1 MVKLG
6 RRAAFAVALAFT
18 GVAASG
24 PSKAQSQEL
33 KIGIK
38 TEPSSLDPQ
47 FHTLNPNIQVAQHF
61 FDALVLQDENLK
73 TKPGLA
79 LSWKTV
85 DDTTWEFKLRPNV
98 KFHDGSDFT
107 AEDVVFTYERI
118 PKVPNSPGPYTIYT
132 RAMKSF
138 EIVDPLTLRIH
149 TNGPAP
155 LLPLDVAALPILSK
169 KAMQGPAPEGKT
181 SAELN
186 AGNGLVGTG
195 PFKFVEWQRG
205 SRIVGERNDHYWG
218 GKPAWSKVILRPLSN
233 NTARVAA
240 LLSGDVDLIE
250 DPPTTDLAKL
260 KNDPKIHLDRAVS
273 NRVIYIHLDQHGE
286 PSVGIPDT
294 NGKNPLLDKRV
305 REALS
310 IAIDRKGIDDKIME
324 GVAVPAGDLLPYPM
338 GGTRKD
344 TPVDPYDQ
352 AKAKKLL
359 AEAGYPNGFH
369 ITLGAPN
376 GRYINDLKI
385 AQAVASMWSRIG
397 VKTEVDANAP
407 PVFFKNRD
415 SFKYSAY
422 LAGWGASTGELSNAL
437 KALLATPDRPKGMGT
452 TNSGRYS
459 NKAMDAKL
467 VEALATNDTD
477 KREAL
482 LAEASKIA
490 IQQDHGLIP
499 IHFELSVWAMK
510 KGLTYTG
517 RADQNTLAIGVKP
530 AA

>member
-1 MVKLG
+1 MTKFG
-6 RRAAFAVALAFT
+6 RKIAAMAAAVALS
-18 GVAASG
+18 GASLAV
-24 PSKAQSQEL
+24 PALAQEL

-38 TEPSSLDPQ
+38 TEPSALDPQ
-47 FHTLNPNIQVAQHF
+47 FHTLNPNIQVAAYF
-61 FDALVLQDENLK
+61 FDALIAQDANLK
-73 TKPGLA
+73 TKPALA
-79 LSWKTV
+79 LSWKAI
-85 DDTTWEFKLRPNV
+85 DDTTWEFKLRPDV
-98 KFHDGSDFT
+98 KFHDGSPFT

-132 RAMKSF
+132 RSMKSF

-169 KAMQGPAPEGKT
+169 KAMAGSAPEGKT
-181 SAELN
+181 TAELN

-205 SRIVGERNDHYWG
+205 SRIVAERNDAYWG
-218 GKPAWSKVILRPLSN
+218 PKPYWKKVILRALSN
-233 NTARVAA
+233 NTTRVAA

-260 KNDPKIHLDRAVS
+260 KNDPKITLSKAIS
-273 NRVIYIHLDQHGE
+273 NRVIYIALDQHGE
-286 PSVGIPDT
+286 PPIAIPDT
-294 NGKNPLLDKRV
+294 NGKNPLMDKRV

-324 GVAVPAGDLLPYPM
+324 GVATPAGDLLPYPM

-344 TPVDPYDQ
+344 TPVDAYDP

-359 AEAGYPNGFH
+359 AEAGYPKGFS

-385 AQAVASMWSRIG
+385 AQAVASMWTRIG

-422 LAGWGASTGELSNAL
+422 MAGWGASTGELSNAL
-437 KALLATPDRPKGMGT
+437 KSLVATPDRAKGMGT
-452 TNSGRYS
+452 TNSGRHS
-459 NKAMDAKL
+459 NKEMDAKL
-467 VEALATNDTD
+467 EQALVTIDDA

-482 LAEASKIA
+482 LGEASKILMA
-490 IQQDHGLIP
+490 EHGIIP
-499 IHFELSVWAMK
+499 IHFEVSVWAMR
-510 KGLTYTG
+510 KGLTYPG
-517 RADQNTLAIGVKP
+517 RADQNTFAVDVVP
-530 AA
+530 AK

>member
-1 MVKLG
+1 MSKIGKLG
-6 RRAAFAVALAFT
+6 AF
-18 GVAASG
+18 VAALSFTC
-24 PSKAQSQEL
+24 SVQAQEL

-47 FHTLNPNIQVAQHF
+47 FHTLNPNIQVAQYF
-61 FDALVLQDENLK
+61 FDALIQQDANLK
-73 TKPGLA
+73 TQPALA
-79 LSWKTV
+79 LSWKATG
-85 DDTTWEFKLRPNV
+85 DTTWEFKLRPNV

-107 AEDVVFTYERI
+107 AEDVVFTYERV

-132 RAMKSF
+132 RAFKSF

-169 KAMQGPAPEGKT
+169 KAMAGPAAEGKT
-181 SAELN
+181 SADLN
-186 AGNGLVGTG
+186 GGNGLVGTG

-205 SRIVGERNDHYWG
+205 SRIVAERNDAYWG
-218 GKPAWSKVILRPLSN
+218 PKPAWKTVQLRPLSN

-260 KNDPKIHLDRAVS
+260 KNDPKIHLERAVS
-273 NRVIYIHLDQHGE
+273 NRVIYIALDQNGD
-286 PSVGIPDT
+286 PPIAIPDT
-294 NGKNPLLDKRV
+294 SGKNPLMDKRV

-310 IAIDRKGIDDKIME
+310 IAIDRKGIADKIME

-338 GGTRKD
+338 GGTKKD
-344 TPVDPYDQ
+344 TPIDAFDS

-359 AEAGYPNGFH
+359 ADAGYPNGFS

-385 AQAVASMWSRIG
+385 AQAVAAMWSRIG

-422 LAGWGASTGELSNAL
+422 MAGWGASTGELSNAL
-437 KALLATPDRPKGMGT
+437 KALAATPDRAKGMGT
-452 TNSGRYS
+452 TNSGRHS
-459 NKAMDAKL
+459 NKEMDAKL
-467 VEALATNDTD
+467 EQALVTVDDA

-482 LAEASKIA
+482 LAEASRILMTS
-490 IQQDHGLIP
+490 HGLIP

-510 KGLTYTG
+510 KGLTYEG
-517 RADQNTLAIGVKP
+517 RADQNTLAVGVKP
-530 AA
+530 AK

>member
-1 MVKLG
+1 MSRIG
-6 RRAAFAVALAFT
+6 RLAV
-18 GVAASG
+18 VAAAVVSIG
-24 PSKAQSQEL
+24 LAPPGLAGAQEL

-79 LSWKTV
+79 LSWKTL
-85 DDTTWEFKLRPNV
+85 DDTTWEFRLRPNV

-132 RAMKSF
+132 RSMKSF
-138 EIVDPLTLRIH
+138 EVVDPLTLRIK
-149 TNGPAP
+149 TDGPAP
-155 LLPLDVAALPILSK
+155 LLPLDLAALPILSK
-169 KAMQGPAPEGKT
+169 KAMAGPAPEGKT

-205 SRIVGERNDHYWG
+205 SRIVGERNDAYWG

-260 KNDPKIHLDRAVS
+260 KNDPKVHLDRAVS
-273 NRVIYIHLDQHGE
+273 NRVIYIHLDQHGD
-286 PSVGIPDT
+286 PPIAIPDT
-294 NGKNPLLDKRV
+294 NGKNPLMDRRV

-310 IAIDRKGIDDKIME
+310 IAIDRKGIADKIME

-344 TPVDPYDQ
+344 TPVDAYEP
-352 AKAKKLL
+352 AKARKLL
-359 AEAGYPNGFH
+359 AEAGYPNGFS

-385 AQAVASMWSRIG
+385 AQAVAAMWSRVG
-397 VKTEVDANAP
+397 VKTEVDAAQLQ
-407 PVFFKNRD
+407 VLGLSRRLGRQHRR
-415 SFKYSAY
+415 AQQR
-422 LAGWGASTGELSNAL
+422 AEGAARH
-437 KALLATPDRPKGMGT
+437 AR
-452 TNSGRYS
+452 
-459 NKAMDAKL
+459 
-467 VEALATNDTD
+467 
-477 KREAL
+477 
-482 LAEASKIA
+482 
-490 IQQDHGLIP
+490 
-499 IHFELSVWAMK
+499 
-510 KGLTYTG
+510 
-517 RADQNTLAIGVKP
+517 P
-530 AA
+530 AARHGHDQLRPLLQQGGGRQTRRGAGHGRRRQARGAAGRREQDRDPAGSRPDPDPLRAVGVGDEEGPQLPGPRRPEHAGGRRDAGAVACWSTSSAA

>member
-1 MVKLG
+1 MSRIG
-6 RRAAFAVALAFT
+6 RLAAVAGALAFIS
-18 GVAASG
+18 VSAA
-24 PSKAQSQEL
+24 AQEL

-61 FDALVLQDENLK
+61 FDALVKQDESL
-73 TKPGLA
+73 KPGPALA
-79 LSWKTV
+79 LSWKTIG
-85 DDTTWEFKLRPNV
+85 DTTWEFKLRPGV

-107 AEDVVFTYERI
+107 AEDVVFTYERV

-132 RAMKSF
+132 RSMKSF

-155 LLPLDVAALPILSK
+155 LLPLDLAALPILSK
-169 KAMQGPAPEGKT
+169 KAMAGPAAEGKT

-205 SRIVGERNDHYWG
+205 SRIVGERNDAYWG
-218 GKPAWSKVILRPLSN
+218 DKPAWSKIQLRPLSN

-250 DPPTTDLAKL
+250 DPPTADLAKL
-260 KNDPKIHLDRAVS
+260 KNDAKIHLERAVS

-286 PSVGIPDT
+286 PPIAIPDT

-310 IAIDRKGIDDKIME
+310 IAIDRKGIADKIME
-324 GVAVPAGDLLPYPM
+324 GVAMPAGDLLPFPM

-344 TPVDPYDQ
+344 TPIDAYDS

-359 AEAGYPNGFH
+359 AEAGYPNGFS

-385 AQAVASMWSRIG
+385 AQAVAAMWSRIG
-397 VKTEVDANAP
+397 VKTEVDAATP

-415 SFKYSAY
+415 SFKYSSY

-437 KALLATPDRPKGMGT
+437 KALLATPDRAKGMGT

-467 VEALATNDTD
+467 EEALATVDD
-477 KREAL
+477 AKRDAL

-517 RADQNTLAIGVKP
+517 RADQNTLAQGVKP
-530 AA
+530 AK

>member
-1 MVKLG
+1 MSKIGKIAAAL
-6 RRAAFAVALAFT
+6 AIAFAV
-18 GVAASG
+18 SG
-24 PSKAQSQEL
+24 GSAVGQEL
-33 KIGIK
+33 KIGLK

-47 FHTLNPNIQVAQHF
+47 FHTLTPNLQVAAYI
-61 FDALVLQDENLK
+61 FDTLVMQDENLK
-73 TKPGLA
+73 PQPGLA
-79 LSWKTV
+79 LSWKAIG
-85 DDTTWEFKLRPNV
+85 DTTWEFKLRPGV

-107 AEDVVFTYERI
+107 AEDAVFTYERV

-132 RAMKSF
+132 RTMKSF

-149 TNGPAP
+149 TNAPAP
-155 LLPLDVAALPILSK
+155 LLPLDLAALPILSK
-169 KAMQGPAPEGKT
+169 KAASGPAPEGKT

-186 AGNGLVGTG
+186 AGNGLIGTG

-205 SRIVGERNDHYWG
+205 NRLVVERNDAYWG
-218 GKPAWSKVILRPLSN
+218 GKPYWQKVILRPLSN

-260 KNDPKIHLDRAVS
+260 KNDPKINLVRAVS
-273 NRVIYIHLDQHGE
+273 NRVIYIQLDQHGE

-294 NGKNPLLDKRV
+294 KGKNPLLDKRV

-310 IAIDRKGIDDKIME
+310 LAIDRKGIDDKIME
-324 GVAVPAGDLLPYPM
+324 GVAMPAGDYLPYPM

-344 TPVDPYDQ
+344 TPIDKFDP
-352 AKAKKLL
+352 ATAKKLL
-359 AEAGYPNGFH
+359 AEAGYPNGFS

-397 VKTEVDANAP
+397 VKTEVDAAAP

-415 SFKYSAY
+415 SFAYSAY
-422 LAGWGASTGELSNAL
+422 MAGWGSSTGELSNAL
-437 KALLATPDRPKGMGT
+437 KSLSATPDRAKGMGT
-452 TNSGRYS
+452 TNSARYS

-467 VEALATNDTD
+467 AEALVTVDDA

-482 LAEASKIA
+482 LAEASQMVMA
-490 IQQDHGLIP
+490 DHGILP
-499 IHFELSVWAMK
+499 IHFELSVWAMR

-517 RADQNTLAIGVKP
+517 RADQTTLAVNVKVVK
-530 AA
+530 

>member
-1 MVKLG
+1 MTMFG
-6 RRAAFAVALAFT
+6 RKAAAFAAALAFSSVSVVLP
-18 GVAASG
+18 VAA
-24 PSKAQSQEL
+24 QEL

-38 TEPSSLDPQ
+38 TEPSALDPQ
-47 FHTLNPNIQVAQHF
+47 FHTLNPNIQVANHF
-61 FDALVLQDENLK
+61 FDALVAQDESLRP
-73 TKPGLA
+73 KPALA

-85 DDTTWEFKLRPNV
+85 GETTWEFKLRPNV

-132 RAMKSF
+132 RSMKSF

-155 LLPLDVAALPILSK
+155 LLLLDLAALPILSK
-169 KAMQGPAPEGKT
+169 KAMAGPAPEGKT
-181 SAELN
+181 TAEMN

-205 SRIVGERNDHYWG
+205 SRIVGERNDAYWG
-218 GKPAWSKVILRPLSN
+218 NKPAWQKIILRPLSN
-233 NTARVAA
+233 NTTRVAA
-240 LLSGDVDLIE
+240 LLSGDVDMIE

-260 KNDPKIHLDRAVS
+260 KSDPKITLEKAIS
-273 NRVIYIHLDQHGE
+273 NRVIYIALDQHGE
-286 PSVGIPDT
+286 PPIGIPDT
-294 NGKNPLLDKRV
+294 NGKNPLMDKRV

-324 GVAVPAGDLLPYPM
+324 GIAVPAGDLLPYPM

-344 TPVDPYDQ
+344 TPVDALDA

-359 AEAGYPNGFH
+359 ADAGYPNGFS

-376 GRYINDLKI
+376 GRYINDLKV
-385 AQAVASMWSRIG
+385 AQAVAAMWTRIG
-397 VKTEVDANAP
+397 VKTDVDANAP

-415 SFKYSAY
+415 SFKYGAY
-422 LAGWGASTGELSNAL
+422 MAGWGASTGELSNAL
-437 KALLATPDRPKGMGT
+437 KSLAATPDRAKGMGT
-452 TNSGRYS
+452 TNSGRHS

-467 VEALATNDTD
+467 EEALVTIDDA

-482 LAEASKIA
+482 LADASKILMA
-490 IQQDHGLIP
+490 EHGLIP
-499 IHFELSVWAMK
+499 IHFEVSVWALR
-510 KGLTYTG
+510 KGLTYAG
-517 RADQNTLAIGVKP
+517 RADQNTFGFDVKP
-530 AA
+530 AK

>member
-1 MVKLG
+1 MKKIGKL
-6 RRAAFAVALAFT
+6 AAVLAAALAL
-18 GVAASG
+18 GGAAA
-24 PSKAQSQEL
+24 PSSSWAQEL
-33 KIGIK
+33 KIGLK

-47 FHTLNPNIQVAQHF
+47 FHTLNPNIQVAAYF
-61 FDALVLQDENLK
+61 FDALIQQDANLK
-73 TKPGLA
+73 AQPALA
-79 LSWKTV
+79 LSWTAI
-85 DDTTWEFKLRPNV
+85 DDTTWEFKLRPGV
-98 KFHDGSDFT
+98 KFDDGSDFT

-132 RAMKSF
+132 RSMKSF

-169 KAMQGPAPEGKT
+169 KAMAGPAPEGKT
-181 SAELN
+181 TAELN

-205 SRIVGERNDHYWG
+205 SRIVGERNDAYWG
-218 GKPAWSKVILRPLSN
+218 PKPYWKRVILRPLTN
-233 NTARVAA
+233 NTTRVAA

-250 DPPTTDLAKL
+250 DPPTTDLARL
-260 KNDPKIHLDRAVS
+260 KSDPKITLARAVS
-273 NRVIYIHLDQHGE
+273 NRVIYIALDQHGE
-286 PSVGIPDT
+286 PPIGIPDT

-324 GVAVPAGDLLPYPM
+324 GVAAPAGDLLPYPM
-338 GGTRKD
+338 GGTTKD
-344 TPVDPYDQ
+344 TPVDPYDP

-359 AEAGYPNGFH
+359 ADAGYPNGFS

-397 VKTEVDANAP
+397 VKTDVDANAP

-415 SFKYSAY
+415 SFKYGAY

-437 KALLATPDRPKGMGT
+437 KSLVATRDRAKGMGT

-467 VEALATNDTD
+467 EEALVTVDDA

-482 LAEASKIA
+482 LADASKILMD
-490 IQQDHGLIP
+490 DHGIIP
-499 IHFELSVWAMK
+499 IHFELSVWAMR
-510 KGLTYTG
+510 KGLTYPG
-517 RADQNTLAIGVKP
+517 RADQSTLAVDVKP
-530 AA
+530 VQ

>member
-1 MVKLG
+1 MIRFGTK
-6 RRAAFAVALAFT
+6 AAAVAVALAFSAIPAAT
-18 GVAASG
+18 PAVA
-24 PSKAQSQEL
+24 QEL

-38 TEPSSLDPQ
+38 TEPSALDPQ
-47 FHTLNPNIQVAQHF
+47 FHTLNPNIQVAAYF
-61 FDALVLQDENLK
+61 FDALVAQDADLK
-73 TKPGLA
+73 TQPSLA
-79 LSWKTV
+79 LSWKAI

-107 AEDVVFTYERI
+107 AEDVVFTYQRV

-132 RAMKSF
+132 RSMKSF

-169 KAMQGPAPEGKT
+169 KAMAGPAPEGKT
-181 SAELN
+181 TAELN
-186 AGNGLVGTG
+186 SGNGLVGTG

-205 SRIVGERNDHYWG
+205 SRIVGERSDTYWG
-218 GKPAWSKVILRPLSN
+218 PKPYWKTVILRPLSN
-233 NTARVAA
+233 NTTRVAA

-260 KNDPKIHLDRAVS
+260 KNDPKITLSKAIS
-273 NRVIYIHLDQHGE
+273 NRVIYIALDQHGE
-286 PSVGIPDT
+286 PPIGIPDT
-294 NGKNPLLDKRV
+294 NGKNPLMDKRV

-324 GVAVPAGDLLPYPM
+324 GVAMPAGDLLPYPM

-344 TPVDPYDQ
+344 TPIDAYDP

-359 AEAGYPNGFH
+359 EEAGYPKGFS

-385 AQAVASMWSRIG
+385 AQAVAAMWTRIG
-397 VKTEVDANAP
+397 VKTDVDANAP

-415 SFKYSAY
+415 SFKYGAY
-422 LAGWGASTGELSNAL
+422 MAGWGASTGELSNAL
-437 KALLATPDRPKGMGT
+437 KSLAATPDRAKGMGT
-452 TNSGRYS
+452 TNSGRHS
-459 NKAMDAKL
+459 NKEMDAKL
-467 VEALATNDTD
+467 EEALVTIDDA

-482 LAEASKIA
+482 LAEASKMLMA
-490 IQQDHGLIP
+490 EHGLIA
-499 IHFELSVWAMK
+499 IHFEVSVWAMR
-510 KGLTYTG
+510 KGLTYPG
-517 RADQNTLAIGVKP
+517 RADQNTFAVDVKP
-530 AA
+530 VK